1 MLRQKRKEVE
11 VFSLSFMDCIC
22 CGFGA
27 VMLLFILTTGQKTN
41 FTEADLTEL
50 RERIATME
58 REIST
63 EQAEIER
70 LAKALAVVDVN
81 LDGLREEDATD
92 KETKVSQRKN
102 ELQLLLQQVSTLKD
116 ALAKLLEEQQAI
128 PTQEEPPAISIPNV
142 DRRQYLTGIRMEGEH
157 VLFIVRASGSMLDET
172 IEGAS
177 DRLDDPDFKK
187 REAPKWQR
195 TLRSLEWLLASL
207 EPETKFQILL
217 FNDEVTP
224 LLQSRPDDWISPDDR
239 TSINEVLN
247 RLRQVVPKGAANL
260 ERAFSTVRYMPQLP
274 DSIVLI
280 TDGLPTRSDSMLSEG
295 EVGETQRI
303 RFFEIAIRQLPPRIP
318 VSTILLPFSGDPAGP
333 ALFWEL
339 ANTTRG
345 ALVSPAKSW
354 PDT

>member
-27 VMLLFILTTGQKTN
+27 VLLLFILTTGQKTN
-41 FTEADLTEL
+41 FTETDLTDL
-50 RERIATME
+50 RDRIAAME
-58 REIST
+58 REISDERT
-63 EQAEIER
+63 EIER
-70 LAKALAVVDVN
+70 LAKALAIEDVN
-81 LDGLREEDATD
+81 LDGLREESTD
-92 KETKVSQRKN
+92 KETKISQRKN

-177 DRLDDPDFKK
+177 ARLSDPDFKK

-207 EPETKFQILL
+207 EPESKFQILL
-217 FNDEVTP
+217 FNEEVTP
-224 LLQSRPDDWISPDDR
+224 LLQSRPDDWISPGDQQ
-239 TSINEVLN
+239 SITEVLT

-260 ERAFSTVRYMPQLP
+260 ERVFSTVRYLPQLP
-274 DSIVLI
+274 DSIVLL

-295 EVGETQRI
+295 EVGENQRI
-303 RFFEIAIRQLPPRIP
+303 RFFEIAVRQLPPRIP
-318 VSTILLPFSGDPAGP
+318 VSTILFPFSGDPAGP

-339 ANTTRG
+339 ANNTRG
-345 ALVSPAKSW
+345 ALVSPSKSW